1 MPRPER
7 ASMDVIYKDSIL
19 PEDEPELCPHESIMR
34 YMYDNDNWI
43 EVTVGELGVEI
54 RSNGG
59 MMQITP
65 HSGNVV
71 EVHLRERK

>member
-1 MPRPER
+1 MPRPDK
-7 ASMDVIYKDSIL
+7 ASLDVIYKDSIL
-19 PEDEPELCPHESIMR
+19 PEDEPQLCPVDSIMR
-34 YMYDNDNWI
+34 YMYDAHNWI
-43 EVTVGELGVEI
+43 EVTVGEQGIEI

-59 MMQITP
+59 KMQIMP

>member
-1 MPRPER
+1 ME
-7 ASMDVIYKDSIL
+7 VEYKDSIL
-19 PEDEPELCPHESIMR
+19 PEDGPELCPVESIMR
-34 YMYDNDNWI
+34 YKYDRDNWI
-43 EVTVGELGVEI
+43 EVTVGEMGIEI

-59 MMQITP
+59 KMMITP